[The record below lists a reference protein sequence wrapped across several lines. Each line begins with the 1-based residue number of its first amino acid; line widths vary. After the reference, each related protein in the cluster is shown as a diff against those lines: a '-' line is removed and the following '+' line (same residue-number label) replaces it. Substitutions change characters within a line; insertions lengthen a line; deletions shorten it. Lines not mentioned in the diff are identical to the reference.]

1 MKNHHV
7 QWVNQLFLWPF
18 SIATLNY
25 LVPMFW
31 ISPVSFPWF
40 SLPSR
45 PLWMSSAGAWQV
57 LPRRMGSNDTKGMD
71 DCDDDEDDAGNV
83 DGGADGDADGDGD
96 DGMYMYTSIHVC
108 MCMYIIYIYI
118 YVCVTCDKLSV
129 KAIGCPRKK
138 RVDGRKY
145 VHWSVCPESERSVFW
160 LIGRKRCQRVG
171 VGRGRH
177 HTSH

>member
-57 LPRRMGSNDTKGMD
+57 LSRRMGCNDTKGMD
-71 DCDDDEDDAGNV
+71 GWWWWGWCWQCWWWGWWRCWWWWWYVHVCIYTCMYVHVYYLYIYMCVCVLHVTSWVWKPLDVPEKNEWMAGN
-83 DGGADGDADGDGD
+83 
-96 DGMYMYTSIHVC
+96 MSIDLC
-108 MCMYIIYIYI
+108 AQS
-118 YVCVTCDKLSV
+118 L
-129 KAIGCPRKK
+129 
-138 RVDGRKY
+138 
-145 VHWSVCPESERSVFW
+145 
-160 LIGRKRCQRVG
+160 
-171 VGRGRH
+171 RGLYFD
-177 HTSH
+177 S

>member
-57 LPRRMGSNDTKGMD
+57 LPRRMGCNDTKGMD

-108 MCMYIIYIYI
+108 MCMYIIYIYMC
-118 YVCVTCDKLSV
+118 VCYMWQV
-129 KAIGCPRKK
+129 KCESHWMSQKKTSGWPEICPLICVP
-138 RVDGRKY
+138 RV
-145 VHWSVCPESERSVFW
+145 WEVCILTHRQEAVPKGW
-160 LIGRKRCQRVG
+160 CRKRE
-171 VGRGRH
+171 
-177 HTSH
+177 TSY